1 MVIRQ
6 ENGIGMRN
14 QERPE
19 TLTLREGTDATM
31 SLPEWRKE
39 IDRIDEQMLALLNR
53 RAELAQQI
61 GHAKSSTRSHY
72 FTPEREYNVF
82 NRLYQLNKGPLESAA
97 VRSIYKE
104 IISACRALEKPLSVA
119 FMGPE
124 GTFSHLASVA
134 KFGNSSQFAPVDTI
148 TDVFAQ
154 VERNLCDYGV
164 VPVENSWAGVIPE
177 TLDTFMNSNLR
188 VVSELYQPIAHNLL
202 TRCETLEEVKRLYTH
217 FQPLAQCRQW
227 LRNHLPQVEEIA
239 ASSTSKAA
247 ELASQDPGSAA
258 IATALAAERYEMPIL
273 CEHIEDNPSNR
284 TRFLVLGYNEPEPTG
299 KDKTSL
305 MFSVHNRAGEL
316 VHALNA
322 FEKYDVNLTMIESR
336 PTKTAAWQ
344 YIFYIDV
351 AGHVKD
357 ISVTKAIA
365 LLKEH
370 SLFVRVLGS
379 YPDAT

>member
-1 MVIRQ
+1 
-6 ENGIGMRN
+6 
-14 QERPE
+14 
-19 TLTLREGTDATM
+19 M

-39 IDRIDEQMLALLNR
+39 IDKIDEQVIQLLNR

-61 GHAKSSTRSHY
+61 GHAKSSARSHY
-72 FTPEREYNVF
+72 FTPEREHTVF
-82 NRLYQLNKGPLESAA
+82 KRLLSLNKGPLEAA
-97 VRSIYKE
+97 SIRAIYRE
-104 IISACRALEKPLSVA
+104 IISACRALEKPLAVA
-119 FMGPE
+119 FLGPE
-124 GTFSHLASVA
+124 GTFSHLAA
-134 KFGNSSQFAPVDTI
+134 IARFGNSSAFAPVESI
-148 TDVFAQ
+148 AEVFAQ
-154 VERNLCDYGV
+154 VERSASDYGI
-164 VPVENSWAGVIPE
+164 VPVENSWAGVVPE

-188 VVSELYQPIAHNLL
+188 VVSEVYQPITHNLL
-202 TRCETLEEVKRLYTH
+202 THCEALEEVKRLYYH

-227 LRNHLPQVEEIA
+227 LRNHLPQVEEIE
-239 ASSTSKAA
+239 ASSTAKSA
-247 ELASQDPGSAA
+247 ELAANDKAAAA
-258 IATALAAERYEMPIL
+258 IATTLASERYGVPIL

-322 FEKYDVNLTMIESR
+322 FEKYDVNMTMIESR

-344 YIFYIDV
+344 YVFYIDV
-351 AGHVKD
+351 QGHIRD
-357 ISVTKAIA
+357 MSVAKAIE

-379 YPDAT
+379 YPEAS

>member
-1 MVIRQ
+1 
-6 ENGIGMRN
+6 
-14 QERPE
+14 
-19 TLTLREGTDATM
+19 M

-39 IDRIDEQMLALLNR
+39 IDKIDEQVIQLLNR

-72 FTPEREYNVF
+72 FTPEREHTVF
-82 NRLYQLNKGPLESAA
+82 KRLLSLNRGPLSSAA
-97 VRSIYKE
+97 VRAVYRE
-104 IISACRALEKPLSVA
+104 IISACLALEKPLSVA
-119 FMGPE
+119 FLGPE
-124 GTFSHLASVA
+124 GTFSHLAAIA
-134 KFGNSSQFAPVDTI
+134 KFGTSSKAAPVESI
-148 TDVFAQ
+148 AEVFAQ
-154 VERNLCDYGV
+154 VERNNSDYGV
-164 VPVENSWAGVIPE
+164 VPVENSWAGVVPE

-188 VVSELYQPIAHNLL
+188 VVSEVYQPIQHNLL
-202 TRCETLEEVKRLYTH
+202 SQSASLEQIKRLYSH

-227 LRNHLPQVEEIA
+227 LRNHLPHVEEIE
-239 ASSTSKAA
+239 ASSTSRAA
-247 ELASQDPGSAA
+247 EQAAQDPESAA
-258 IATALAAERYEMPIL
+258 IATMLASERYGVPIL
-273 CEHIEDNPSNR
+273 CPHIEDNPSNR

-322 FEKYDVNLTMIESR
+322 FEKYDVNMTMIESR

-351 AGHVKD
+351 QGHIKD
-357 ISVTKAIA
+357 VSVTKAVD

-379 YPDAT
+379 YPEAT

>member
-1 MVIRQ
+1 
-6 ENGIGMRN
+6 
-14 QERPE
+14 
-19 TLTLREGTDATM
+19 M

-39 IDRIDEQMLALLNR
+39 IDRIDEQVIQLLNR

-61 GHAKSSTRSHY
+61 GLAKSSTRSHY
-72 FTPEREYNVF
+72 FTPEREHNVF
-82 NRLYQLNKGPLESAA
+82 KRLLSVNNGPLEGTAIRA
-97 VRSIYKE
+97 IYRE
-104 IISACRALEKPLSVA
+104 VISACRALEKPLTVA
-119 FMGPE
+119 FLGPE
-124 GTFSHLASVA
+124 GTFSHLASIA
-134 KFGNSSQFAPVDTI
+134 RFGTSSHFVPTESIA
-148 TDVFAQ
+148 DVFSQ
-154 VERNLCDYGV
+154 IERGVADYGI
-164 VPVENSWAGVIPE
+164 VPVENSWAGVVPE

-188 VVSELYQPIAHNLL
+188 VVSEVYQSITHNLL
-202 TRCETLEEVKRLYTH
+202 TRCESLEVVKRLYTH
-217 FQPLAQCRQW
+217 FQPRAQCRQW
-227 LRNHLPQVEEIA
+227 LTNHLPGVEKIE
-239 ASSTSKAA
+239 ASSTAKAA
-247 ELASQDPGSAA
+247 DLAAQDPESAA
-258 IATALAAERYEMPIL
+258 IATSLAAERTGLPIL

-344 YIFYIDV
+344 YLFYIDV
-351 AGHVKD
+351 QGHTRD
-357 ISVTKAIA
+357 ISVTKAIS

-379 YPDAT
+379 YPEAS